1 MLGVPVGP
9 GSGFVRVV
17 GGDTAVLTLLGTTR
31 REDTGGGVMPNGVY
45 TALSEGDPD
54 LSDGSG

>member
-31 REDTGGGVMPNGVY
+31 REGTDGGSDAWPNGVLHLLR
-45 TALSEGDPD
+45 TPPD
-54 LSDGSG
+54 LSDA

>member
-17 GGDTAVLTLLGTTR
+17 GGGTAVLTLLGTTR
-31 REDTGGGVMPNGVY
+31 RESTGGGVMPNGVY
-45 TALSEGDPD
+45 KETLAD
-54 LSDGSG
+54 LSDG